1 MTEIIVDK
9 VRIGGDAQCYVIA
22 EIGHN
27 HQGSVEKAMDL
38 IRVAKE
44 CGADAVKLQKRNN
57 RTLFTRAMYAM
68 PYDNP
73 NSFGATYGE
82 HREALELDKAQYR
95 DLIAYAKELEITLF
109 ATPFDFDSADFLAEL
124 DMPAYKIAS
133 GDLLNTPLQRHVAQL
148 GRPMFLSTGGGT
160 LDDVRRA
167 YHTIMPI
174 NPQLCVMQCTASYPA
189 QVEDLN
195 LRVIER
201 YRKQFPDAVVGLSDH
216 QNGIVMAV
224 VAYLLGAR
232 AIEKHFTL
240 DHTWKGTDHAF
251 SLQPDGLRKLVRDL
265 RRVPLALGSADKE
278 PLDIEV
284 KPLTKMGKKLVAAH
298 PLAAGATLGAGDI
311 AIRSPGEGGLPPYEL
326 DRLVGKVLRRALDTD
341 DELSFDLV
349 D

>member
-1 MTEIIVDK
+1 
-9 VRIGGDAQCYVIA
+9 VRIGGDAHCYVIA

-38 IRVAKE
+38 FRAAKE

-57 RTLFTRAMYAM
+57 RTLFTRAMFDT

-82 HREALELDKAQYR
+82 HREALEFDKAQYR
-95 DLIAYAKELEITLF
+95 DLVAYAKELEITLF

-133 GDLLNTPLQRHVAQL
+133 ADLLNTPLQRHVAHL
-148 GRPMFLSTGGGT
+148 GKPMFLSTGGGT

-174 NPQLCVMQCTASYPA
+174 NPQLCMMQCTASYPA
-189 QVEDLN
+189 RVEDLN

-201 YRKQFPDAVVGLSDH
+201 YRKQFPDAVIGLSDH

-224 VAYLLGAR
+224 VAYLIGAR

-278 PLDIEV
+278 RLDIER
-284 KPLTKMGKKLVAAH
+284 KPLLKMGKKLVAAH
-298 PLAAGATLGAGDI
+298 PLAAGTTLGAGDI
-311 AIRSPGEGGLPPYEL
+311 AIRSPGDGGLPPYEL
-326 DRLVGKVLRRALDTD
+326 DKLIGRVLLRSLDTD
-341 DELSFDLV
+341 DDLSFDLV